1 MMATNIFIHP
11 SRIIHSLLY
20 KLCTIFVKFL
30 FRVLTTPPSFKQL
43 WVSIFANSTT
53 LEKTSWTFKAAKFQ
67 LVTIPSSISC
77 AYIYLYIL
85 SKKTVLIKAT
95 FWYLKV
101 FKILFSLHSSTYLLN
116 TSFEMGVRLC
126 CNRDA

>member
-1 MMATNIFIHP
+1 MFYECNINGKARQNLYIMMATNIFIHP
-11 SRIIHSLLY
+11 SRIIHSLFY

-95 FWYLKV
+95 MI
-101 FKILFSLHSSTYLLN
+101 KILVP
-116 TSFEMGVRLC
+116 EGV
-126 CNRDA
+126 